1 VSSSAFA
8 DDAARWANQVSEEE
22 RLAHATLDA
31 LSAHV
36 ALLDERGEILTVNAA
51 WREFAEANGSTR
63 ASWSRGVGY
72 LDICDR
78 AAPRCEEAARIAD
91 GIRALLDGR
100 ARTFE
105 VEYPCHGPQKRRWF
119 VARGTLLPGDG
130 PARVVLA
137 HEEVSAR
144 KLSEERLAEA
154 EARYRTLVENLPL
167 GAYVNGA
174 DESVPVVYISPQI
187 ELLTGYTAEE
197 MTSRPDFF
205 PGVLHPDDR
214 ERVLGEHAQ
223 AFATGKPLRTEYRVV
238 ARDGR
243 VVWFQ
248 DEGTI
253 VVNGDGE
260 PYLHGFVLDVT
271 QRKKA
276 EDELRVALET
286 VAALV
291 EASPVA
297 IVAYDTEGVVSR
309 WNTAA
314 ERLFGWS
321 ADEVVGAFS
330 PLNLDTREQFEA
342 DLARVLSGE
351 SWSGVEVTRR
361 RKDGSHV
368 ELSASSGPLRDARNE
383 IIGMVSFHLD
393 ITERKRTE
401 EELRRTSETLGKLI
415 EASPLPIVAFDEA
428 GLVTLWNPAAESTF
442 GWSEPEVLGRANPL
456 VPEEEQAAFSR
467 ALELNRLGKSWRN
480 VEVRRRRKDGTPI
493 DVSAS
498 SAPLRGTHD
507 EVVGMVSVLS
517 DVTEKRL
524 AEEKLRRAE
533 EQYRLLVEQLPLV
546 VYIDSL
552 DETSSTI
559 YVSPQIEALVGY
571 GPDEWLNDRRMLEK
585 LLHPE
590 DRERVMAEIRRT
602 LASGEPFD
610 CEYRLV
616 AKDGTVVWIQD
627 EDITVYDE
635 AGNELYAQGF
645 MLDITARK
653 AAESEI
659 QRQNE
664 RLREL
669 DRLKDEFI
677 ALISHELRTP
687 LTSIL
692 GYLELL
698 LDAEAG
704 PITEEQEHF
713 LRIIARNSD
722 RLRRLVGDLLLVA
735 QIEAGRLSLDQA
747 EVDLARLAA
756 ECVEAAVP
764 AAEERGISVR
774 LSAESVPNVWA
785 DRSRLAQLLD
795 NLLSNA
801 IKFTPAGGRVGVALV
816 TRGDNAR
823 LEVSDTGIGIPE
835 AERDRLFE
843 RFFRTEGATRSAVQ
857 GTGLG
862 LAITKAIVEGH
873 GGRIGLESREG
884 VGTTFW
890 VELPLLA
897 GEGRD
902 QSFRDHLHRA
912 A

>member
-1 VSSSAFA
+1 MSSSAFA
-8 DDAARWANQVSEEE
+8 DDAARWASQTGAEE
-22 RLAHATLDA
+22 RLAQATLDA

-51 WREFAEANGSTR
+51 WREFAEANGSTP
-63 ASWSRGVGY
+63 ASWSRGVRY

-78 AAPRCEEAARIAD
+78 AAPRCQEAAGIAD

-105 VEYPCHGPQKRRWF
+105 VEYPCHGPEERRWF

-137 HEEVSAR
+137 HEDVSAR
-144 KLSEERLAEA
+144 RLSEERLAEA

-174 DESVPVVYISPQI
+174 DKSVPVVYISPQI
-187 ELLTGYTAEE
+187 ESLTGYTAEE

-214 ERVLGEHAQ
+214 ERVLGEHAE

-260 PYLHGFVLDVT
+260 PYLHGFVLDV
-271 QRKKA
+271 
-276 EDELRVALET
+276 
-286 VAALV
+286 
-291 EASPVA
+291 
-297 IVAYDTEGVVSR
+297 
-309 WNTAA
+309 
-314 ERLFGWS
+314 
-321 ADEVVGAFS
+321 
-330 PLNLDTREQFEA
+330 
-342 DLARVLSGE
+342 
-351 SWSGVEVTRR
+351 
-361 RKDGSHV
+361 
-368 ELSASSGPLRDARNE
+368 
-383 IIGMVSFHLD
+383 
-393 ITERKRTE
+393 TERKRTE

-442 GWSEPEVLGRANPL
+442 GWSEPEALGRANPL

-498 SAPLRGTHD
+498 SAPLRGTLD

-524 AEEKLRRAE
+524 AEKKLRRAE

-590 DRERVMAEIRRT
+590 DRERVMTEIRRT

-627 EDITVYDE
+627 EDITVCDE

-653 AAESEI
+653 EAESEI

-747 EVDLARLAA
+747 EVDLARLAV

-764 AAEERGISVR
+764 AAEERGISLQV
-774 LSAESVPNVWA
+774 SAESTPNVWA

-801 IKFTPAGGRVGVALV
+801 IKFTPGGGRVGVALA
-816 TRGDNAR
+816 TRGDSAR
-823 LEVSDTGIGIPE
+823 LEVSDTGTGIPE
-835 AERDRLFE
+835 AERDRIFE

-902 QSFRDHLHRA
+902 QSLGDHLHRA